1 MYKSEIISVVADLA
15 ASTKKDTENII
26 NVFLDVITDKLAAG
40 EKVIFTGFGSFE
52 VSERS
57 AREGVNPKTGEKI
70 QIEATRTP
78 KFKAGS
84 ALKSAVKGK

>member
-26 NVFLDVITDKLAAG
+26 NVFLDVITDKLADG

-70 QIEATRTP
+70 QIEATKTP